1 MMSSWPIV
9 YSFFCHSFILMN
21 WEPERTVYSL
31 CVSNNSDTVFGK
43 EDLLYFWKLWL
54 FFFIF
59 YFKGKGLSALLT
71 TFLGQCIVY
80 PLILHI
86 STTVLNLL
94 LELDN
99 LYLIVVT
106 STAIDG
112 FYREMNL
119 MLKLAFFYP
128 LLLYPYVCVSKYL

>member
-1 MMSSWPIV
+1 MH
-9 YSFFCHSFILMN
+9 C
-21 WEPERTVYSL
+21 
-31 CVSNNSDTVFGK
+31 
-43 EDLLYFWKLWL
+43 LL
-54 FFFIF
+54 
-59 YFKGKGLSALLT
+59 
-71 TFLGQCIVY
+71 Y

-106 STAIDG
+106 STAIAG

-128 LLLYPYVCVSKYL
+128 LLLFPYVCVSKYL